1 MPLLNSSRDTSWIAC
16 FDFGTAL
23 SKLAMVEAVDRAD
36 LKPEHI
42 KPLAV
47 AVRPEF
53 RPRNPYLLPSV
64 IFLSDSHVL
73 LGQDAEE
80 AAIRAERT
88 GRQAFTSPKQ
98 YLSTHDAE
106 DLDQSLPRE
115 IDPTAKFTPRA
126 LLKLFL
132 AHMLERAGD
141 DARQQGLPWPVPSR
155 IARPAWDA
163 KRAQDGERTLK
174 ELVRDAFAL
183 VDKLG
188 SKLASKGGLPH
199 KVALSALKSLSRGAA
214 AADDDDKIFKLDDRG
229 RASVLEAT
237 AVASGTIRD
246 SGRRVVAVADI
257 GGGTSDFGAFMT
269 GLPNQNVLAEIMG
282 SSGIL
287 REAGDYLDMHLR
299 RFILAEAGLLS
310 DDPAARGVSNRL
322 LARAR
327 LNKEML
333 FTDGQLTVE
342 IGDDILEVTL
352 DGFLADEH
360 VAAFSERLRD
370 RFHQTLSIA
379 VSCAQKH
386 RQPNGRRT
394 PVEVML
400 TGGGHNLP
408 MIRSLYENP
417 SVSWTYSAPAP
428 DLAERPEDLDFHA
441 VRRQLAVAIGGAVR
455 DLPRQTPPVRLEQPA
470 MSIDPPGTDAAA
482 GDSGRSSPQVARRQG
497 GYLSKL
503 WSR

>member
-1 MPLLNSSRDTSWIAC
+1 MALLTSSRDARWTAC
-16 FDFGTAL
+16 VDFGTAL
-23 SKLAMVEAVDRAD
+23 SKLVMVEAVDRAD

-53 RPRNPYLLPSV
+53 TPRNPYLLPSV
-64 IFLSDSHVL
+64 IFLTDSNVL
-73 LGQDAEE
+73 FGQEAEE

-88 GRQAFTSPKQ
+88 GRRALTSPKQ

-106 DLDQSLPRE
+106 DLDQRLPKD
-115 IDPTAKFTPRA
+115 IDPTAKFTPRD

-141 DARQQGLPWPVPSR
+141 DAKQQRLLWPVPLR

-174 ELVRDAFAL
+174 ELVRHAFAL

-188 SKLASKGGLPH
+188 SNLALKGGLPH
-199 KVALSALKSLSRGAA
+199 KAALSALKSLSRGARTP
-214 AADDDDKIFKLDDRG
+214 DDDATIFKLDDRG

-269 GLPNQNVLAEIMG
+269 GLPNKNVLAEIKD

-287 REAGDYLDMHLR
+287 REAGDALDMHLR
-299 RFILAEAGLLS
+299 RYILARAGLLP

-322 LARAR
+322 HVRARA
-327 LNKEML
+327 NKEML
-333 FTDGQLTVE
+333 FTDGQLSVE
-342 IGDDILEVTL
+342 IGDDILEVML
-352 DGFLADEH
+352 DDFLADEH
-360 VAAFSERLRD
+360 VAAFSGRLRE
-370 RFHQTLSIA
+370 RFHHTLSLA
-379 VSCAQKH
+379 VSCAQQH
-386 RQPNGRRT
+386 RQPNGSRT
-394 PVEVML
+394 RVEIML
-400 TGGGHNLP
+400 TGGGYNLP

-417 SVSWTYSAPAP
+417 SVSWAYAAPAP
-428 DLAERPEDLDFHA
+428 DLAERPEDLDFHS

-455 DLPRQTPPVRLEQPA
+455 DLPRQTATMRLEQPA
-470 MSIDPPGTDAAA
+470 VSIVREAAHATADDA
-482 GDSGRSSPQVARRQG
+482 GGRQRKGVRRG

>member
-1 MPLLNSSRDTSWIAC
+1 MSVLTASRDPNWIAC
-16 FDFGTAL
+16 VDFGTAL
-23 SKLAMVEAVDRAD
+23 SKLVMVESVDRAD
-36 LKPEHI
+36 LRPGHV

-47 AVRPEF
+47 AARPEF
-53 RPRNPYLLPSV
+53 KPRNPYLLPSV
-64 IFLSDSHVL
+64 IFISDAAVL
-73 LGQDAEE
+73 FGQEAEE

-98 YLSTHDAE
+98 YLSTHDTE
-106 DLDQSLPRE
+106 ELDHALPKE
-115 IDPTAKFTPRA
+115 IDPTAKFTARN

-141 DARQQGLPWPVPSR
+141 DAKQQGLPWPVLLR
-155 IARPAWDA
+155 VARPAWDD
-163 KRAQDGERTLK
+163 KRAQVGERTLK

-188 SKLASKGGLPH
+188 AKLASKGGVPH
-199 KVALSALKSLSRGAA
+199 KVALSALKSLSIGAA
-214 AADDDDKIFKLDDRG
+214 TDDDKIFKLDARG

-237 AVASGTIRD
+237 AVASGTVRD
-246 SGRRVVAVADI
+246 TGRRVIAVADI

-269 GLPNQNVLAEIMG
+269 GLPKRNVLAEING

-299 RFILAEAGLLS
+299 RYILAQAGLLS
-310 DDPAARGVSNRL
+310 DDPAGRGVANRL

-342 IGDDILEVTL
+342 IGDDILEVAL

-360 VAAFSERLRD
+360 VAAFSTRLRD
-370 RFHQTLSIA
+370 RFHNTLSTA
-379 VSCAQKH
+379 VSCAQNH
-386 RQPNGRRT
+386 RQLNGKRT
-394 PVEVML
+394 PVEIML
-400 TGGGHNLP
+400 TGGGHGLP
-408 MIRSLYENP
+408 MIRSLYDNP
-417 SVSWTYSAPAP
+417 SVPWTYTDPAL

-455 DLPRQTPPVRLEQPA
+455 DLPVQSASLRLESATKP
-470 MSIDPPGTDAAA
+470 TDAAA
-482 GDSGRSSPQVARRQG
+482 VEAVAAAGRGSAEVGRRRG
-497 GYLSKL
+497 GYLSRL

>member
-1 MPLLNSSRDTSWIAC
+1 MSLLTSSRDASWIAC
-16 FDFGTAL
+16 VDFGTAL
-23 SKLAMVEAVDRAD
+23 SKLVMVEAVDRAD

-64 IFLSDSHVL
+64 IFLTDTNVL
-73 LGQDAEE
+73 FGQEAEE
-80 AAIRAERT
+80 AAIRAEHT
-88 GRQAFTSPKQ
+88 GRHAFTSPKQ

-106 DLDQSLPRE
+106 DLDQPLPKD
-115 IDPTAKFTPRA
+115 IDPTGKFTPRD

-141 DARQQGLPWPVPSR
+141 DAKQQRLPWPVLLR

-174 ELVRDAFAL
+174 ELVRHALTL

-188 SKLASKGGLPH
+188 SKLASKGGLPQ
-199 KVALSALKSLSRGAA
+199 KAALAALKALSRGAPT
-214 AADDDDKIFKLDDRG
+214 ADGDAKIFKLDDYG
-229 RASVLEAT
+229 RASILEAT

-269 GLPNQNVLAEIMG
+269 GLPNKNVLAEINN

-287 REAGDYLDMHLR
+287 REAGDALDMHLR
-299 RFILAEAGLLS
+299 RYILAQAGLLP

-322 LARAR
+322 HVRARA
-327 LNKEML
+327 NKEML
-333 FTDGQLTVE
+333 FTEGQLTVE
-342 IGDDILEVTL
+342 IGDDTLDVTL
-352 DGFLADEH
+352 DEFLADEH
-360 VAAFSERLRD
+360 VAAFSGRLRD
-370 RFHQTLSIA
+370 RFHHTLSLA
-379 VSCAQKH
+379 VSCAQQH
-386 RQPNGRRT
+386 RQPYGNRT
-394 PVEVML
+394 RVEIML
-400 TGGGHNLP
+400 TGGGYNLP

-417 SVSWTYSAPAP
+417 SVPWSYAAPAP
-428 DLAERPEDLDFHA
+428 DLAERPEDLDFHS

-455 DLPRQTPPVRLEQPA
+455 DLPRQAAPIRLEQPA
-470 MSIDPPGTDAAA
+470 LSTERRATDAADDD
-482 GDSGRSSPQVARRQG
+482 GVRRRKVARRG